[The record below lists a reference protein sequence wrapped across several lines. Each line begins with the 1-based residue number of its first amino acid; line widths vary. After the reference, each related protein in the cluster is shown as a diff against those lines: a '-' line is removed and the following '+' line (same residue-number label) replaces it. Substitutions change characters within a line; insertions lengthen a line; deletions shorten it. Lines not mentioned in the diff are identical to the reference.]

1 MKNKVFKYLSL
12 EEKQNLLM
20 RILRDRTGG
29 LLKANEEAAILAAIS
44 LKQQFRIRVYHD
56 VNEFRKDIEFSK
68 GLNGD
73 VAVGSLFVEDLARG
87 NTFVDNVIAI
97 IRRSRDDPSGMNQVY
112 IYIPQSRICKC
123 DCVREKFICEH
134 LTNGNDGKSLYCDLH
149 TVGA

>member
-12 EEKQNLLM
+12 EEKQKLLM

-29 LLKANEEAAILAAIS
+29 LLKANEEAAILVAIS
-44 LKQQFRIRVYHD
+44 LKQQFRIRVYHN

-73 VAVGSLFVEDLARG
+73 IAVGSLFVEDLARKG
-87 NTFVDNVIAI
+87 SCVDNVIAI
-97 IRRSRDDPSGMNQVY
+97 VNQSQEDPKGMNQVY
-112 IYIPQSRICKC
+112 IYIPQSRICKF

-134 LTNGNDGKSLYCDLH
+134 LDNGNDGKSIYCDLH

>member
-1 MKNKVFKYLSL
+1 MKNKVFKYLSS
-12 EEKQNLLM
+12 EEKQNLLI

-29 LLKANEEAAILAAIS
+29 LLKANEEVAILAAIS

-68 GLNGD
+68 GIKGD
-73 VAVGSLFVEDLARG
+73 VVVGSLFVKDLAQG
-87 NTFVDNVIAI
+87 DAFVDNVIAI
-97 IRRSRDDPSGMNQVY
+97 VNQSHEDPRGHQLY
-112 IYIPQSRICKC
+112 IYIPQSRICKH

-134 LTNGNDGKSLYCDLH
+134 LSNGKDGKSLYCDLH